1 MLLWWTKRSFEPSS
15 GVMKPKPFSS
25 LNHLTVPVA
34 MFFLH
39 GVFRAAS
46 AVGAQG
52 NLVRAPAL
60 LSPDGCCPPG
70 PTARTVPQ
78 GGEELQSGSRPR
90 PGGADVQLVRS
101 RAMAKHDAAVIG

>member
-1 MLLWWTKRSFEPSS
+1 MLLWWTKRSLLPSS

-39 GVFRAAS
+39 GVFVLRLPWVLKATWCER
-46 AVGAQG
+46 
-52 NLVRAPAL
+52 LHCFRR
-60 LSPDGCCPPG
+60 DGCCPPG

-78 GGEELQSGSRPR
+78 CGEELQSGSRRGPE
-90 PGGADVQLVRS
+90 GADGQLVR
-101 RAMAKHDAAVIG
+101 

>member
-39 GVFRAAS
+39 GVCRAAS
-46 AVGAQG
+46 AVEAQG

-60 LSPDGCCPPG
+60 LSPDECGPPG
-70 PTARTVPQ
+70 RTARTVPQ
-78 GGEELQSGSRPR
+78 GGEELQSRDLHR
-90 PGGADVQLVRS
+90 ADGAQAQLV
-101 RAMAKHDAAVIG
+101 